1 MNIAYMIE
9 AHTDAE
15 QLVRLC
21 SALQLSGDI
30 FIHVDKKTKSI
41 DFWNTIN
48 DYVKNNHGIK
58 ILGKRHFVA
67 WGGYSQV
74 ECFRSLLAEVL
85 RGEKKYDR
93 ILLLSGLD
101 YPIFSPSQINSFFEE
116 NKTKEYVC
124 GYNISECGYD
134 FQLRKIK
141 YYHFFR
147 DIPLP
152 HKSIVRRTII
162 GGSMLLLKYLG
173 IRRKPYLMMG
183 GKRWDVY
190 FGSSW
195 IGITKECGEYILRQ
209 LETNKELTKFFS
221 STYAPDEMCVP
232 TIVMNSPFAI
242 NAINVTEMSFKAVTP
257 LHYLNYEECI
267 WSYDENDYDT
277 LIASRKMFVRKTI
290 SGKSEK
296 LICMINK
303 SWSR

>member
-48 DYVKNNHGIK
+48 DYVKNNQGIK
-58 ILGKRHFVA
+58 ILAKRHFVA
-67 WGGYSQV
+67 WAGYSQV

-85 RGEKKYDR
+85 RGEKRYDR

-134 FQLRKIK
+134 FQLRK
-141 YYHFFR
+141 
-147 DIPLP
+147 
-152 HKSIVRRTII
+152 
-162 GGSMLLLKYLG
+162 
-173 IRRKPYLMMG
+173 
-183 GKRWDVY
+183 
-190 FGSSW
+190 
-195 IGITKECGEYILRQ
+195 
-209 LETNKELTKFFS
+209 
-221 STYAPDEMCVP
+221 
-232 TIVMNSPFAI
+232 
-242 NAINVTEMSFKAVTP
+242 
-257 LHYLNYEECI
+257 LNI
-267 WSYDENDYDT
+267 
-277 LIASRKMFVRKTI
+277 TI
-290 SGKSEK
+290 SFVTSRC
-296 LICMINK
+296 LINLL
-303 SWSR
+303 